1 MAKDNEK
8 PEAEGAAPAKKGS
21 KKTMILAMGLFFI
34 IVLLVAAVVF
44 LMSKGGEEEEGDEEE
59 IAAEQEKQ
67 KRKEKK
73 KDDKPPVFVALDPF
87 TVNLQPSDDPMA
99 GDQYLQIVMSLELD
113 DFSSELELKNQLPRI
128 KNDITIFLS
137 SKNAEELKSSDGKAR
152 LADDIRDKIN
162 VVLNPPVKNRKGQ
175 LIPPDGPVLAVLFT
189 SFIVQ

>member
-1 MAKDNEK
+1 MAKDNDT
-8 PEAEGAAPAKKGS
+8 PEAPAKKGG
-21 KKTMILAMGLFFI
+21 KKNMILAIGLFFHI
-34 IVLLVAAVVF
+34 AILAAAVVF
-44 LMSKGGEEEEGDEEE
+44 LMSKGQDEEGEEADEEE
-59 IAAEQEKQ
+59 VAAEQAKQ
-67 KRKEKK
+67 KRKDKK

-87 TVNLQPSDDPMA
+87 TVNLQPSDDPMV
-99 GDQYLQIVMSLELD
+99 GDQYLQVVISLELD

-128 KNDITIFLS
+128 KNDLTIFLS
-137 SKNAEELKSSDGKAR
+137 SKNAEELKSSDGKAK

>member
-1 MAKDNEK
+1 MAKDNDT
-8 PEAEGAAPAKKGS
+8 PEAPAKKGG
-21 KKTMILAMGLFFI
+21 KKNMILAIGLFFLI
-34 IVLLVAAVVF
+34 AILAAAGVF
-44 LMSKGGEEEEGDEEE
+44 LMSKGQDEEGEEADEEE
-59 IAAEQEKQ
+59 VAAEQAKQ
-67 KRKEKK
+67 KRKDKK

-99 GDQYLQIVMSLELD
+99 GDQYLQVVISLELD

-128 KNDITIFLS
+128 KNDLTIFLS
-137 SKNAEELKSSDGKAR
+137 SKNAEELKSSDGKAK

>member
-1 MAKDNEK
+1 MAKDNDT
-8 PEAEGAAPAKKGS
+8 PEAPAKKGG
-21 KKTMILAMGLFFI
+21 KKNMILAIGLFFLI
-34 IVLLVAAVVF
+34 AILAAAVVF
-44 LMSKGGEEEEGDEEE
+44 LMSKGQDADGEEADEEE
-59 IAAEQEKQ
+59 VAAEQAKQ
-67 KRKEKK
+67 KRKDKK

-87 TVNLQPSDDPMA
+87 TVNLQPSDDPMV
-99 GDQYLQIVMSLELD
+99 GDQYLQVVISLELD

-128 KNDITIFLS
+128 KNDLTIFLS
-137 SKNAEELKSSDGKAR
+137 SKNAEELKSSDGKAK

>member
-1 MAKDNEK
+1 MAKDNDT
-8 PEAEGAAPAKKGS
+8 PEAPAKKGG
-21 KKTMILAMGLFFI
+21 KKNMILAIGLFFLI
-34 IVLLVAAVVF
+34 AILAAAVVF
-44 LMSKGGEEEEGDEEE
+44 LMSKGQDEEGEEADEEV
-59 IAAEQEKQ
+59 AAEQAKQ
-67 KRKEKK
+67 KRKDKK

-87 TVNLQPSDDPMA
+87 TVNLQPSDDPMV
-99 GDQYLQIVMSLELD
+99 GDQYLQVVISLELD

-128 KNDITIFLS
+128 KNDLTIFLS
-137 SKNAEELKSSDGKAR
+137 SKNAEELKSSDGKAK

>member
-1 MAKDNEK
+1 MAKDNDT
-8 PEAEGAAPAKKGS
+8 PEAPAKKGG
-21 KKTMILAMGLFFI
+21 KKNMILAIGLFFLI
-34 IVLLVAAVVF
+34 AILAEPVVF
-44 LMSKGGEEEEGDEEE
+44 LMSKGQDEEGEEADEEQ
-59 IAAEQEKQ
+59 IAAEQAKQ
-67 KRKEKK
+67 KRKDKK

-99 GDQYLQIVMSLELD
+99 GDQYLQVVISLELD

-128 KNDITIFLS
+128 KNDLTIFLS
-137 SKNAEELKSSDGKAR
+137 SKNAEELKSSDGKAK

>member
-1 MAKDNEK
+1 MAKDTDAQ
-8 PEAEGAAPAKKGS
+8 EAGSAKKGS
-21 KKTMILAMGLFFI
+21 KKTMFLAMGLFFI

-44 LMSKGGEEEEGDEEE
+44 LMSKNSDEEEGEEEDV
-59 IAAEQEKQ
+59 AAEQEKQ

-87 TVNLQPSDDPMA
+87 TVNLQPADDPMA
-99 GDQYLQIVMSLELD
+99 GDQYLQVVMSLELD

-137 SKNAEELKSSDGKAR
+137 SKNADELKSSDGKAK

-162 VVLNPPVKNRKGQ
+162 VVLNPPMKNRKGQ

>member
-1 MAKDNEK
+1 MAKDNDT
-8 PEAEGAAPAKKGS
+8 PETPAKKGG
-21 KKTMILAMGLFFI
+21 KKNMILAIGLFFLI
-34 IVLLVAAVVF
+34 AILAAAVVF
-44 LMSKGGEEEEGDEEE
+44 LMSKGQDEEGEEADDEEV
-59 IAAEQEKQ
+59 AAEQAKQ
-67 KRKEKK
+67 KRKDKK

-87 TVNLQPSDDPMA
+87 TVNLQPSDDPMV
-99 GDQYLQIVMSLELD
+99 GDQYLQVVISLELD

-128 KNDITIFLS
+128 KNDLTIFLS
-137 SKNAEELKSSDGKAR
+137 SKNAEELKSSDGKAK